1 MKRLALT
8 ALALTL
14 ALPAYAGELAGVT
27 MPDTDTLAGQALV
40 LNGMALR
47 EKFFLDIYVG
57 GLYIPAKSADGAS
70 VIAQDVPKKLHMSF
84 IYSEVPAEKT
94 IETYQEIWALD
105 PTYTASKAQAD
116 TFCSWITTL
125 VAGQTMTIQYEP
137 GKGTTLLVDGQAKG
151 TIHGVEFMK
160 LIFGNYVGPNAN
172 KTLRTGLLGS

>member
-1 MKRLALT
+1 MKLALLPLVF
-8 ALALTL
+8 ALVF
-14 ALPAYAGELAGVT
+14 PAHAGELAGVT
-27 MPDTDTLAGQALV
+27 MPDTDTLGGQPLV

-57 GLYIPAKSADGAS
+57 GLYLPAKSADGAS

-94 IETYQEIWALD
+94 VDAYREVWEID
-105 PTYTASKAQAD
+105 PAYPAQKAQAD
-116 TFCSWITTL
+116 QFCSWITTL

-137 GKGTTLLVDGQAKG
+137 GTGTTLLVDGAAKG
-151 TIHGVEFMK
+151 TIPGVEFMK

-172 KTLRTGLLGS
+172 KVLRVGLLDQ